1 MSTLS
6 PKPSAFCLWKWT
18 FHLKTPPY
26 KKSKHIY
33 SAGKTC
39 QICFKFRTPVRQGSN
54 SLPPRHGWQ
63 TNNYGLPW
71 REDVEA
77 SNWSA
82 HYWEWMKLILTS
94 GGIFVIF
101 YTILHRSFII
111 CNFSKCGGWGWRWG
125 KDMVQNWTSPAS
137 LITSCFSA
145 KNEAL
150 HAFSIQEVTSLAD
163 SYDSPLICADME
175 VSIKTE
181 FLITQHTE
189 MQTDETYLCVLYVK

>member
-1 MSTLS
+1 M
-6 PKPSAFCLWKWT
+6 W
-18 FHLKTPPY
+18 
-26 KKSKHIY
+26 
-33 SAGKTC
+33 
-39 QICFKFRTPVRQGSN
+39 
-54 SLPPRHGWQ
+54 
-63 TNNYGLPW
+63 
-71 REDVEA
+71 
-77 SNWSA
+77 
-82 HYWEWMKLILTS
+82 
-94 GGIFVIF
+94 GG
-101 YTILHRSFII
+101 
-111 CNFSKCGGWGWRWG
+111 GGWRWG